1 MGEMILVID
10 DEKPIAEII
19 KYNLEKEGFRVLV
32 AYNGED
38 AIKLAFSEKPALI
51 LLDIMLPRVDGFSV
65 CQQVREKLDVPIIML
80 TAKED
85 ESDKVLGLEL
95 GADDYI
101 TKPFGMRELVA
112 RIKATLRRVQ
122 IQNKISEFISCG
134 ELSIDLG
141 KMEFKKGEKIIK
153 LTHREFSLLSF
164 LMKNAGFVFT
174 REQLLSEVWGC
185 DYFGE
190 DRTVDVTIRRLRE
203 KIEDEPGKPAYLCTR
218 RGIGYFLRRHF

>member
-1 MGEMILVID
+1 MSETILVID

-19 KYNLEKEGFRVLV
+19 RYNLEKEGFRTLV
-32 AYNGED
+32 AYNGEE
-38 AIKLAFSEKPALI
+38 AIKVALLEKPDLI
-51 LLDIMLPRVDGFSV
+51 LLDIMLPRLDGFTV
-65 CQQVREKLDVPIIML
+65 CQQVRKKQNVPIIML

-112 RIKATLRRVQ
+112 RIKAMLRRVQ
-122 IQNKISEFISCG
+122 IQNKISEYVTCG
-134 ELSIDLG
+134 ELTIDLD
-141 KMEFKKGEKIIK
+141 KMEFKKGNKIIK
-153 LTHREFSLLSF
+153 LTHREFTLMSF

-174 REQLLSEVWGC
+174 REQLLGEVWGS
-185 DYFGE
+185 DFFGD

-203 KIEDEPGKPAYLCTR
+203 KIEDEPRNPFYLCTK
-218 RGIGYFLRRHF
+218 RGTGYFLRGHS